1 MDAFT
6 PDKWLFP
13 QVRTTGH
20 PYFDLDSDECFTI
33 NYGGNISNT
42 GTKNG
47 FIRLLKWDK
56 QSELKGWNIL
66 GRDGRPAYIAA
77 TAHSLGVTRNHI
89 LIFETAAQVEPLR
102 MIGIRSVYAQQ
113 HRTPVWVIRKKD
125 LLEGRDIVTADYI
138 ELNFDT
144 SDVMCNTMTMMMKLR
159 FMGNTWVPWT
169 SLSLSTIEINLSL
182 VEV

>member
-1 MDAFT
+1 M
-6 PDKWLFP
+6 LSP
-13 QVRTTGH
+13 QTNGYS
-20 PYFDLDSDECFTI
+20 PKCEPLDIYFDLDSDECFTI

-89 LIFETAAQVEPLR
+89 LIFETAAQVEPFR

-113 HRTPVWVIRKKD
+113 HRTPVWVIRKKISWK
-125 LLEGRDIVTADYI
+125 GVT
-138 ELNFDT
+138 
-144 SDVMCNTMTMMMKLR
+144 
-159 FMGNTWVPWT
+159 
-169 SLSLSTIEINLSL
+169 LSLLTILS
-182 VEV
+182 